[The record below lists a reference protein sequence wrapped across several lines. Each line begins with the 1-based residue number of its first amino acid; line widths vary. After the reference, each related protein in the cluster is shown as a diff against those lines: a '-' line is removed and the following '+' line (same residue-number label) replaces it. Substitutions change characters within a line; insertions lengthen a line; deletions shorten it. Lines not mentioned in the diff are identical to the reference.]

1 VLAVYLWL
9 AAVTGARRGEL
20 CGLQWSDV
28 DLDSGVLHIAYSYLV
43 RAGYKL
49 RKDTKT
55 HQDRRLAIDRETIA
69 VLSARRQQ
77 IEALLASN
85 DLRLASTAYVF
96 SNNPAGDPATG
107 GRGRRLA
114 GDKSHPAG
122 PARAHAALLAARS
135 PAWAASWLPC
145 VQQREQPLG
154 ERKGCRYIRWP
165 PTASR
170 VTNLSG

>member
-1 VLAVYLWL
+1 MSAATIRQIHSILSGAFAAAVRWEWIERNPASSARLPKSRHRAPASATPDAVAAVIARARDLQPGVLAVYLWV

-69 VLSARRQQ
+69 VLSAHS
-77 IEALLASN
+77 ASN
-85 DLRLASTAYVF
+85 RSANAKAV
-96 SNNPAGDPATG
+96 ATSG
-107 GRGRRLA
+107 G
-114 GDKSHPAG
+114 
-122 PARAHAALLAARS
+122 
-135 PAWAASWLPC
+135 LP
-145 VQQREQPLG
+145 P
-154 ERKGCRYIRWP
+154 
-165 PTASR
+165 ASR